1 MAIQISAQTERFATA
16 FISVIEGIRRNV
28 KLPTHH
34 GDGGGGGGDAA
45 AQ

>member
-1 MAIQISAQTERFATA
+1 MSTQISAQTECFATT

-28 KLPTHH
+28 KVPTHH
-34 GDGGGGGGDAA
+34 GDGDGGGGDAV